1 MQQLYEE
8 KKNMQRKQEVE
19 NSAVHL
25 LPVFALPPRGGEDE
39 KKNSRGKKGEK
50 LMPITTNIW
59 KKVTEQGKPGQTP
72 GFRHPRA

>member
-1 MQQLYEE
+1 MQQLHEK

-19 NSAVHL
+19 NSEVHL

-39 KKNSRGKKGEK
+39 KNSRGKKGEK

-72 GFRHPRA
+72 GFRDPRA